1 MVKMS
6 GFNIYIRTKQD
17 LIDAIDTYGIIPYFA
32 NSIPGFSIEEHVSP
46 EVWFSAEEGVWEW
59 KGPVIRES
67 ECAYGKFFENKA
79 AFVSM
84 EWFPDLANYR
94 RDGYDFD
101 ARFDDGL
108 ASLRE
113 KELYDLLAEYEP
125 ILSKGLKVRGNY
137 SKDGKKGFDSLITR
151 LQRLGYTVIS
161 DFVYMQDKN
170 GKEYGWGVS
179 EYSTPEKLFKER
191 FTDYVYTRS
200 PQQSWKKLYDH
211 LKEMFPD
218 ADEKDI
224 IKFLG

>member
-1 MVKMS
+1 MS

-17 LIDAIDTYGIIPYFA
+17 LIDAIDKYGIIPYFA
-32 NSIPGFSIEEHVSP
+32 NSISGFSIEEHVSP

-84 EWFPDLANYR
+84 EWFPDLTNYR

-113 KELYDLLAEYEP
+113 KELYDLLADYEP

-137 SKDGKKGFDSLITR
+137 NKDGKKGFDSLITR

-191 FTDYVYTRS
+191 FTKYVYTRS